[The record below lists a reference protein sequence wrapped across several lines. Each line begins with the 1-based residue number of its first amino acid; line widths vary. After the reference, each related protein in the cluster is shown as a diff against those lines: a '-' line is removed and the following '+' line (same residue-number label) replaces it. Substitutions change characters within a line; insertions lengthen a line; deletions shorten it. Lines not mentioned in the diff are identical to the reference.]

1 MSSSPRT
8 RVARKAPVKKKEP
21 FALHRALPSFF
32 KPSAMDLVLF
42 SRQLAVFLRAGVPL
56 VPAAVFGTDRL
67 IRFARLRVRFGPPI
81 PLDDLKG
88 LELREAAQIAHERL
102 MGEIGRLETAD
113 G

>member
-21 FALHRALPSFF
+21 FALQRALPSFF

-56 VPAAVFGTDRL
+56 VPAVEALGVQASNPT
-67 IRFARLRVRFGPPI
+67 LRGALFLVR
-81 PLDDLKG
+81 DDLIG
-88 LELREAAQIAHERL
+88 GDPISNA
-102 MGEIGRLETAD
+102 IGRRPCYFTSCFV
-113 G
+113 